1 MCTMKKQENNMN
13 SSKDYEQLYYDA
25 IYQIRKLERKCNVL
39 EEENNIYKELL
50 KNKPLKLLI
59 ADTLVKYE
67 RSKNGGKK

>member
-1 MCTMKKQENNMN
+1 MKKQEN
-13 SSKDYEQLYYDA
+13 DYEQLYYDA
-25 IYQIRKLERKCNVL
+25 IYQIRKLERKCNAL